1 MADENDKFLNP
12 EEYNTIHIGGEAD
25 ESENNRKTLSNL
37 ISLLTD
43 ANKKELKED
52 ALKLLK
58 EKGGIELLI
67 AAIKNVDLKEHKCKL
82 IAACWEAG
90 IDGSPYITMFVDLAI
105 KEDYLT
111 SLEALTV
118 IENMEGPFAEN
129 VLKECQAKIE
139 KALQS
144 EQSEKQGLIKGLLEV
159 VEYFEKM
166 SND

>member
-1 MADENDKFLNP
+1 MVDGNEKFLNP
-12 EEYNTIHIGGEAD
+12 KEYNTIHIGGEFD
-25 ESENNRKTLSNL
+25 DFENNKKPLSNL
-37 ISLLTD
+37 ISLLTE
-43 ANKKELKED
+43 ANNKELKED

-58 EKGGIELLI
+58 EKGGIELLV

-90 IDGSPYITMFVDLAI
+90 IDCSSYIAMFVDLAI

-129 VLKECQAKIE
+129 VLKESQTKIE

-144 EQSEKQGLIKGLLEV
+144 EQSEKQGLIKELLEIIKH
-159 VEYFEKM
+159 F
-166 SND
+166 